1 VCRALQLTELWADK
15 EFAKTYSW
23 IQNILRSIVPLLIMS
38 TLNCFIV
45 DALRRSARHV
55 SAGVSSTGGYVHQ
68 RHVGRRV
75 SPRNRR
81 VTLMLVAV
89 IIVFIVCVTPD
100 AVMSTVFGFGY
111 YDESSDLIR
120 GIREITDFLLLVNSA
135 CNFLLYCAFNSVFR
149 HRFRTLVVRQFYSCC
164 CCCRR
169 WLRCRLRPSGLTNCI
184 ATTNAMQPTVKGS
197 PTLLP
202 LNKSEMAAP
211 ADAIKNSP
219 PLDSESESS
228 EADVNGNSNGGN
240 AIPMTST
247 RLRMRPP
254 PPSGTDVTKSDLK
267 TDDALLQLPRWCDTT
282 SENCHGDGG
291 GGIVV
296 MPSALKHDNVVIAM
310 DRPRDDDV
318 SNETAIFSMRL
329 RRESVDEHDES
340 SDWL

>member
-1 VCRALQLTELWADK
+1 LQLTELWSDK

-89 IIVFIVCVTPD
+89 IVVFIVCVTPD

-149 HRFRTLVVRQFYSCC
+149 HRFRMLIVRQFYSCC

-169 WLRCRLRPSGLTNCI
+169 WLRCRLRPGGLTNCI
-184 ATTNAMQPTVKGS
+184 ATTSAMQPTVKNS
-197 PTLLP
+197 PTILP
-202 LNKSEMAAP
+202 LNKSEMAA
-211 ADAIKNSP
+211 DAIKESP
-219 PLDSESESS
+219 ALDSDSGSS

-240 AIPMTST
+240 AIPMTNT

-254 PPSGTDVTKSDLK
+254 PSGSDVAKSDSK
-267 TDDALLQLPRWCDTT
+267 TDNVSLRLHRSCETP
-282 SENCHGDGG
+282 ENCNGDSGG
-291 GGIVV
+291 VV
-296 MPSALKHDNVVIAM
+296 VIPTALKPDNVVVSM
-310 DRPRDDDV
+310 DKVREVDV
-318 SNETAIFSMRL
+318 SNDATIFSMRL
-329 RRESVDEHDES
+329 RGESIDGNDEI